1 MHSRKIIIL
10 LTLISI
16 FIVVSL
22 IGCAPKLI
30 TADWEKTMI
39 QLQDDLLKKEQEI
52 KDLKKEASP
61 DLTTI
66 ENNLKEIASFKQEVL
81 SLQNTLEEKQ
91 KEISKMNDTIS
102 SLESSLNEATQTTV
116 KETKTTTSESKASET
131 TAATT
136 TATTTTVTETTQ
148 APPSNGYFEVFSFS
162 GNGIK
167 SSESFTINGSK
178 FKIAYNCSGDLSQAF
193 LYKANGDLINLI
205 VNTVGPANEETVFR
219 GSGTYYI
226 EANMIGDFT
235 MVVYD
240 YR

>member
-10 LTLISI
+10 LALISI

-22 IGCAPKLI
+22 IGCAPKTI
-30 TADWEKTMI
+30 TADWEKTIM

-52 KDLKKEASP
+52 KDLQKEASP
-61 DLTTI
+61 DSTTI
-66 ENNLKEIASFKQEVL
+66 ENNQKEIASLKQEVL

-102 SLESSLNEATQTTV
+102 SLESALSEATQDTV
-116 KETKTTTSESKASET
+116 KEIKTTTSESKASET
-131 TAATT
+131 TATTT
-136 TATTTTVTETTQ
+136 TATETTQ
-148 APPSNGYFEVFSFS
+148 APASGYFEVFSFS

-167 SSESFTINGSK
+167 SSESFTIHGSK

-193 LYKANGDLINLI
+193 LYKANGDLVNL
-205 VNTVGPANEETVFR
+205 VVSTAGPANDETVFR

-226 EANMIGDFT
+226 EANMMGDFS